1 MNGTWKLFAGSNKH
15 FGTASV
21 KHATS
26 SNTNKREEAM
36 TPTPDPRL
44 ADIIRRHQQAFRRRE
59 RQKRYEQKQQ
69 RKESLAAQGHA
80 DAQFNLGFMYAKGRG
95 VPQDY
100 GLALKWY
107 RLAAAQG
114 HAKAQ
119 SNLGVM
125 YYKGNG
131 VPQDYAEALKW
142 FRLAA
147 AHGNAEAQSNL
158 GVLYYRGNGV
168 SQDSVQAY
176 KWFSLAAATFTEKQ
190 AREEAAKTR
199 DSVAAG
205 MTPAQIAEA
214 QKLAR
219 EWKNNNS

>member
-1 MNGTWKLFAGSNKH
+1 MNGAWTLFAGSNKH
-15 FGTASV
+15 FGAASV
-21 KHATS
+21 KHDTS
-26 SNTNKREEAM
+26 SNTNAREEAM

-44 ADIIRRHQQAFRRRE
+44 ADIIRRHQQAFQRRE

-69 RKESLAAQGHA
+69 RKESLAAAAQGHA
-80 DAQFNLGFMYAKGRG
+80 DAQFNLGFMHAKGRG

-131 VPQDYAEALKW
+131 VPQDYVEAVKW

-158 GVLYYRGNGV
+158 GVMYYRGNGV
-168 SQDSVQAY
+168 PQDSVQAY

-199 DSVAAG
+199 DSVAAR
-205 MTPAQIAEA
+205 MTPAQLAEA

-219 EWKNNNS
+219 EWTKQ